1 MNTSITKGRLLIIM
15 GSILFG
21 TTGTSQ
27 FFAPSGTDPASTGA
41 IRLAIG
47 GPMLGLLALA
57 YNIRSFKG
65 FGVPPLVP
73 LFFSVIGVVLFQ
85 LCFFKAVR
93 LTGVSAGTLV
103 TMGSVPVIA
112 GLIGYLFLKETID
125 LKWCTATVLTLSGC
139 CLLVLPKSNISIDL
153 TGILLAIG
161 AGCGISIYMIA
172 SKRLVA
178 NGSALPMVAIVLT
191 TAAVILLPILMAA
204 DLRLWLSP
212 RGIGVALWLG
222 VVATGFSYLLL
233 TIGLATTPVSNAA
246 LLTLVEPM
254 VACLLGILVV
264 GERLT
269 LYSSFGML
277 LIFCGLV
284 AVSLQPAK
292 LVNR

>member
-1 MNTSITKGRLLIIM
+1 M

-27 FFAPSGTDPASTGA
+27 FFAPSGIDPTSTGA

-57 YNIRSFKG
+57 YNIRSSRG

-73 LFFSVIGVVLFQ
+73 LILSVSGVALYQ
-85 LCFFKAVR
+85 LCFFKAVL

-112 GLIGYLFLKETID
+112 GLIGYFFLKETID
-125 LKWCTATVLTLSGC
+125 LRWCTATIMTLSGC
-139 CLLVLPKSNISIDL
+139 CLLVLPKSNISIDSI
-153 TGILLAIG
+153 GILLAIG
-161 AGCGISIYMIA
+161 AGCGISIYMVT

-178 NGSALPMVAIVLT
+178 YGSPLPMVAIVLT
-191 TAAVILLPILMAA
+191 AAAVILFPILMTT
-204 DLRLWLSP
+204 DLSLWFSP
-212 RGIGVALWLG
+212 RGISVALWLG

-246 LLTLVEPM
+246 LLTLAEPM
-254 VACLLGILVV
+254 VACFLGILVV
-264 GERLT
+264 GEPLT

-284 AVSLQPAK
+284 VVSLQPAK
-292 LVNR
+292 LANR